1 MMTNQQHRLSSA
13 GQPAGGSLPRRG
25 DLDALRSVAMLLG
38 VFLHASLAY
47 FPYPWP
53 VQDTEQVPFLP
64 LAYAVIH
71 GFRMQLFF
79 LLSGFFTMLLLRRRG
94 LRPLLTQRALR
105 ILLPLVLAA
114 ATILPLNNAV
124 IHVAIDRGSAAMAAR
139 SPLVA
144 GILAGD
150 LGRLQA
156 SLREHPDLTAT
167 DPVSGLTP
175 LALAAQ
181 GGDLEMVSALL
192 EAGAPVDCRNR
203 RGGTALHSAAFMG
216 NDAVAGLL
224 LAHEADPVATNAA
237 GQDPLESI
245 TSPASIAVVMRKFL
259 GLSPTTADAI
269 NRGRDAVRQRLAGR
283 SPEDRPAPP
292 LDSLNRRYQ
301 SLLAS
306 SRFTLSIAGGSL
318 QLFETAI
325 LDHLWFLWYLTW
337 LVGVFA
343 VGELLGL
350 SPRGRY
356 RWWLLPATCLPACLM
371 WSPFGPD
378 TPLGLLPAPHL
389 LIYYGCFFWF
399 GAASYAAEGT
409 ATQLGR
415 HWRVVLPLS
424 LVVVFP
430 AAIAAIC
437 NRPAAVVLQTA
448 FAWGMSLSL
457 IGLFHALLHRERP
470 WVRWLSDAS
479 YWVYLLHLPLV
490 IATQTALVGSSLPGS
505 LKLLIVLTV
514 AVVVTLL
521 TYRWCVRFTVI
532 GLFLNGPR
540 TRPRLAGS

>member
-1 MMTNQQHRLSSA
+1 MTADKRRPRSLA
-13 GQPAGGSLPRRG
+13 TQPAGGLSPRRS

-53 VQDTEQVPFLP
+53 VQDAEQVPFLP

-71 GFRMQLFF
+71 GFRMPLFF

-94 LRPLLTQRALR
+94 LRALLTQRALR

-114 ATILPLNNAV
+114 ATILSLNNAV
-124 IHVAIDRGSAAMAAR
+124 IHVAIDRGSAAMVAR
-139 SPLVA
+139 SPLA
-144 GILAGD
+144 AAILAGD
-150 LGRLQA
+150 LGLLQV
-156 SLREHPDLTAT
+156 SLSEHPELTAT
-167 DPVSGLTP
+167 DPIFGLTP

-181 GGDLEMVSALL
+181 GGDPEIVGALL
-192 EAGAPVDCRNR
+192 DAGAPVDCRNR
-203 RGGTALHSAAFMG
+203 QGGTPLHSAAFMG

-224 LAHEADPVATNAA
+224 LAHGSDPAATNAA
-237 GQDPLESI
+237 GQNPLEAI
-245 TSPASIAVVMRKFL
+245 TSPASIAVAMRKFL

-269 NRGRDAVRQRLAGR
+269 NRGRAAVRQRLAGL
-283 SPEDRPAPP
+283 SPESRPAPL
-292 LDSLNRRYQ
+292 LDSISRRYQ

-306 SRFTLSIAGGSL
+306 SGFTLSISGGSL

-337 LVGVFA
+337 LVGVFV

-350 SPRGRY
+350 SPGGRY
-356 RWWLLPATCLPACLM
+356 RWCLLPATCLPASLM

-389 LIYYGCFFWF
+389 LAYYGCFFWF

-415 HWRVVLPLS
+415 HWRVGLPLS

-430 AAIAAIC
+430 AAIATVG

-490 IATQTALVGSSLPGS
+490 IATQAALVSSSLPGA

-514 AVVVTLL
+514 AVAITLI
-521 TYRWCVRFTVI
+521 TYRWCVRYTVI
-532 GLFLNGPR
+532 GLLLNGPR
-540 TRPRLAGS
+540 TAPRQRP

>member
-1 MMTNQQHRLSSA
+1 
-13 GQPAGGSLPRRG
+13 
-25 DLDALRSVAMLLG
+25 MLLG

-53 VQDTEQVPFLP
+53 VQDADQVPLLP

-71 GFRMQLFF
+71 GFRMPLFF

-94 LRPLLTQRALR
+94 VRALLTQRALR

-114 ATILPLNNAV
+114 ATILPLTSVVIRVAV
-124 IHVAIDRGSAAMAAR
+124 DRGSAAMVAR
-139 SPLVA
+139 NPLTA

-150 LGRLQA
+150 LGQVQA
-156 SLREHPDLTAT
+156 SLSEQPDLAAP
-167 DPVSGLTP
+167 DAASGLTP
-175 LALAAQ
+175 LDLAAQ
-181 GGDLEMVSALL
+181 AGDADIIAALL
-192 EAGAPVDCRNR
+192 EAGAAVEGRDQQ
-203 RGGTALHSAAFMG
+203 GGTPLHSAAFMG
-216 NDAVAGLL
+216 NVGIVDLL
-224 LAHEADPVATNAA
+224 LAHGADPAATNAA
-237 GQDPLESI
+237 GQNPLEAM
-245 TSPASIAVVMRKFL
+245 TSPASIAVAMRKFL

-269 NRGRDAVRQRLAGR
+269 NRGRNAVRRRLAGL
-283 SPEDRPAPP
+283 SPENRPATL
-292 LDSLNRRYQ
+292 LDSLSRRYQ

-306 SRFTLSIAGGSL
+306 SRFTFSIAGVSL
-318 QLFETAI
+318 QLFETTI

-350 SPRGRY
+350 SPCGRH
-356 RWWLLPATCLPACLM
+356 RWWLLPATCLPASLM

-389 LIYYGCFFWF
+389 LVYYSCFFWF

-430 AAIAAIC
+430 AAIATIG

-490 IATQTALVGSSLPGS
+490 IANQTALVGSSLPDLS
-505 LKLLIVLTV
+505 N
-514 AVVVTLL
+514 
-521 TYRWCVRFTVI
+521 C
-532 GLFLNGPR
+532 
-540 TRPRLAGS
+540 

>member
-1 MMTNQQHRLSSA
+1 MTANQQAPCSSA
-13 GQPAGGSLPRRG
+13 TQPAGGSSPRRG

-53 VQDTEQVPFLP
+53 VQDAEQVPFLP

-71 GFRMQLFF
+71 GFRMPLFF

-94 LRPLLTQRALR
+94 LRALLTQRALR

-114 ATILPLNNAV
+114 ATILPLTSVV
-124 IHVAIDRGSAAMAAR
+124 IRVAIDRGSAAMVAR
-139 SPLVA
+139 NPLTA

-150 LGRLQA
+150 LGLLRA
-156 SLREHPDLTAT
+156 SLRERPDLTAT

-181 GGDLEMVSALL
+181 AGDPKIVAALL
-192 EAGAPVDCRNR
+192 EAGAAVEGRDQQ
-203 RGGTALHSAAFMG
+203 GGTPLHSAAFMG
-216 NDAVAGLL
+216 SDAVADLL
-224 LAHEADPVATNAA
+224 LAHGADPAATNAA
-237 GQDPLESI
+237 GQNPLESI
-245 TSPASIAVVMRKFL
+245 TFPASIAVAMRKFL

-269 NRGRDAVRQRLAGR
+269 NRGRDAVRQRLAGL
-283 SPEDRPAPP
+283 SPENRPAPL
-292 LDSLNRRYQ
+292 LDSISGRYQ

-350 SPRGRY
+350 SPRGRH
-356 RWWLLPATCLPACLM
+356 RWWLLPATCLPASLM

-378 TPLGLLPAPHL
+378 TQLGLLPAPHL
-389 LIYYGCFFWF
+389 LVYYGCFFWF

-409 ATQLGR
+409 ATQMGR

-424 LVVVFP
+424 IVVLFP
-430 AAIAAIC
+430 AAIATIG

-505 LKLLIVLTV
+505 LKLLIVLTLAV
-514 AVVVTLL
+514 AITLI
-521 TYRWCVRFTVI
+521 TYRWCVRYTAI
-532 GLFLNGPR
+532 GLLLNGPR
-540 TRPRLAGS
+540 TAQRQLP